1 MRKSSRDAIRAGR
14 LLQAAILALVIS
26 MPAQAQIVSVADML
40 RGIAATPAQCAA
52 IPHAVWVKAD
62 GREFCIRYYLS
73 TAGGDGS
80 RPVVFLQGD
89 RLGKLNPQT
98 GEFAP
103 TSRDK
108 DLDTESFTRTAD
120 SMSRQYK
127 ATAIYL
133 ARAGIDG
140 SSGDHR
146 IRGTALELNVTNMAL
161 DAIKQRHGFDGFH
174 LVGQSGGS
182 KLVGGM
188 LAFRSDIGCAVIGAG
203 KLHRIGWR
211 PAAGDPS
218 RDYFNVSDKVSAIAT
233 RHATRIML
241 VTDPEDKKVPEPA
254 QTGFVHSLRK
264 AGGQAKQFMVQATD
278 ENRHGVAAYS
288 RAAAE
293 GCLRG
298 DSTEAIAQNLQRLV
312 EKRVAAKAKA
322 DAPPKT
328 EAEPKPS
335 SMMKHPAAQLLNR
348 HGGA

>member
-1 MRKSSRDAIRAGR
+1 MRKSSRDAIQAAR
-14 LLQAAILALVIS
+14 LLQAAVLVLVIS
-26 MPAQAQIVSVADML
+26 MPAQAHVVSVADML
-40 RGIAATPAQCAA
+40 RGVTATPAQCAA
-52 IPHAVWVKAD
+52 IPHAVWLKAD
-62 GREFCIRYYLS
+62 GRDFCIRYYLS
-73 TAGGDGS
+73 TAGGESS

-108 DLDTESFTRTAD
+108 DVDTESFTRTAD

-127 ATAIYL
+127 TTAIYL

-161 DAIKQRHGFDGFH
+161 DAIRQRHRFDGFH
-174 LVGQSGGS
+174 LIGQSGGS

-188 LAFRSDIGCAVIGAG
+188 LALRSDIGCAVIGAG

-218 RDYFNVSDKVSAIAT
+218 KDYFNVSDKVSAIAT

-264 AGGQAKQFMVQATD
+264 AGGQAEQFMVQATD
-278 ENRHGVAAYS
+278 ENRHSVAAYS
-288 RAAAE
+288 RAVAE

-298 DSTEAIAQNLQRLV
+298 DSTDMVAQHLQRLV

-322 DAPPKT
+322 DADAQPNFA
-328 EAEPKPS
+328 AEP
-335 SMMKHPAAQLLNR
+335 AAAPR
-348 HGGA
+348 HLGRMAGTN